1 MKEYSSF
8 FRLAEK
14 FVDFLIN
21 VFALAVGFL
30 TALSQWSHEYV
41 MYLPKQIIAALI
53 VAVVTIICY
62 SYTNIYR
69 PMRSEKEAFFIG
81 RIITVN
87 FLLLCIYLVWS
98 AIFFPEYTFY
108 LYWAVTAFLCST
120 VLLIIKKA
128 SVMAILHRI
137 RKNKHNI
144 KHILLLTDDQEMADE
159 YMRELHLHPDFGYD
173 VIGYVGNCAIDGL
186 RHLGSTPDLDVVLRT
201 HKPDEVVMA
210 FATVRRS
217 TIVKYV
223 SICDDNCVKVWAVPA
238 ICGIFKSQ
246 RQVKLLGMLP
256 MVDIRSTPLDNTMH
270 RILKR
275 ATDIVLSLFFILL
288 TAPVMVF
295 AAIGVKLSSPGPIFF
310 KQERVGRNN
319 RVFTIYKFRSMVVN
333 NQEASGWTTD
343 HDVRK
348 TKFGNFIR
356 KYSIDELPQFFN
368 VLKGDM
374 SIVGPRPE
382 MTKYVEQFRKTVPLY
397 MLKHSVRPGIT
408 GLAQIHGLRGDTSI
422 ERRIEEDIYYIEHW
436 TWLGDIKIILMTPF
450 KAINRHE
457 KKPEPPER
465 RVHSGEEPRENFR
478 KGSDDE

>member
-1 MKEYSSF
+1 MKQYTSF

-14 FVDFLIN
+14 LIDLSIN
-21 VFALAVGFL
+21 IFSCFIGSLAAYAHWTG
-30 TALSQWSHEYV
+30 EYTMDTTRQLV
-41 MYLPKQIIAALI
+41 AALI
-53 VAVVTIICY
+53 VSVFALICY
-62 SYTNIYR
+62 SYVNLYR
-69 PMRSEKEAFFIG
+69 PMRSEHEAYFVG
-81 RIITVN
+81 RIIAVN
-87 FLLLCIYLVWS
+87 FFTFCLFLIWA
-98 AIFFPEYTFY
+98 AIFSFEYTFY
-108 LYWAVTAFLCST
+108 LRWSLTAFLCSSI
-120 VLLIIKKA
+120 VLVIKKA
-128 SVMAILHRI
+128 LMMAILHRI
-137 RKNKHNI
+137 RESKRNI
-144 KHILLLTDDQEMADE
+144 KHVLLLTDDQEMADE
-159 YMRELHLHPDFGYD
+159 YMRELHTHPDFGYD

-186 RHLGSTPDLDVVLRT
+186 RHLGSTPDLDTVLRT
-201 HKPDEVVMA
+201 YKPDEVVMA
-210 FATVRRS
+210 FATVRRT

-238 ICGIFKSQ
+238 ICGIFRSQ

-256 MVDIRSTPLDNTMH
+256 MVDIRSNPLDNTVH
-270 RILKR
+270 RFAKR
-275 ATDIVLSLFFILL
+275 ITDIAISLLLIILSS
-288 TAPVMVF
+288 PVMLF
-295 AAIGVKLSSPGPIFF
+295 TAIGVKISSPGPILF
-310 KQERVGRNN
+310 KQERVGKNN

-356 KYSIDELPQFFN
+356 KYSLDELPQFFN

-382 MTKYVEQFRKTVPLY
+382 MTVFVEEFRKTVPLY

-457 KKPEPPER
+457 KKPKEKER
-465 RVHSGEEPRENFR
+465 HRHSGEEPRENDL
-478 KGSDDE
+478 KK